1 MKNRFFARSC
11 LLVGIVV
18 GLWMCSK
25 EPTVPPIGAKE
36 PLYSVAKARAYYD
49 GASCTTRTIAEP
61 GPLTPGD
68 YSLDWERAEVSLDSL
83 LSSVD
88 VPIDM
93 QYRYYRYLQP
103 EPDSVELVPIYSKLV
118 VVKEHPTLLEGCYI
132 RYIMPARSMRNAYPD
147 YDYDALLN
155 SRPKT
160 DFTGVSLYT
169 DLNGWPMCVAY
180 YYEGDLL
187 FDAFLFD
194 KTHTLEENIEQ
205 LYNLISDLTVARCS
219 QARTRG
225 TETNQ
230 DNGKPIDI
238 EKVIVTDTWQDLLDR
253 LLTKLE
259 LENAHLYDLPQP
271 DIGDSAGFGD
281 SGSGGAS
288 SGNSGDGDGENN
300 TSDHNSKIEYE
311 DKETKELIEPLLDSI
326 GQDCMG
332 KTLLDAMDG
341 VTIKTGTGRNGYD
354 SETNTIELNHHN
366 QYGYRDY
373 VLLEELTHCYQRNR
387 YGDMYV
393 SKRLNA
399 EIEAKVGWFLYRQRN
414 SNALLDS
421 TQSEWPQDAFYTTNG
436 VKAMHQLAQHHLLE
450 TSIENSDYQNCYR
463 NLAAALSVHRID
475 KNGVEHN
482 AYATYS
488 FSWDLQD
495 WVFTC
500 LQTLMENC

>member
-1 MKNRFFARSC
+1 MMNRFLFRFGV
-11 LLVGIVV
+11 LVGVTL

-25 EPTVPPIGAKE
+25 EPDVAPHKTQE

-49 GASCTTRTIAEP
+49 DASCTTRTIAEP

-132 RYIMPARSMRNAYPD
+132 RYVMPARSMRNAYPD

-180 YYEGDLL
+180 YYEGELL

-194 KTHTLEENIEQ
+194 KAHTLEENIER
-205 LYNLISDLTVARCS
+205 LYNLIDDLTVARCS

-230 DNGKPIDI
+230 DDGTPKDGGGIEEVVCVGKKPDK
-238 EKVIVTDTWQDLLDR
+238 EGYEDLFPTPNLGNPVHYDELFQDH
-253 LLTKLE
+253 T
-259 LENAHLYDLPQP
+259 
-271 DIGDSAGFGD
+271 
-281 SGSGGAS
+281 SGGGGGSS
-288 SGNSGDGDGENN
+288 SGNSNDGDGENN

-326 GQDCMG
+326 SQDCMG
-332 KTLLDAMDG
+332 KTLLDALVG
-341 VTIKTGTGRNGYD
+341 VTIKIHPYSEPLNYNKYDFKDNIIHLEADQTG
-354 SETNTIELNHHN
+354 
-366 QYGYRDY
+366 GYRDY
-373 VLLEELTHCYQRNR
+373 ILLEELIHRYQ
-387 YGDMYV
+387 YQQGYTTKCV
-393 SKRLNA
+393 EK
-399 EIEAKVGWFLYRQRN
+399 EVEAKVGWVLYLERSGRHLTRSQA
-414 SNALLDS
+414 NAQLG
-421 TQSEWPQDAFYTTNG
+421 DASSG
-436 VKAMHQLAQHHLLE
+436 ILGLA
-450 TSIENSDYQNCYR
+450 D
-463 NLAAALSVHRID
+463 ALSLFHLNQSYDLYNIYYQESINNLR
-475 KNGVEHN
+475 KW
-482 AYATYS
+482 YS
-488 FSWDLQD
+488 EDEYPYLGNTSLISLENLKELL
-495 WVFTC
+495 TNC
-500 LQTLMENC
+500 PTL

>member
-88 VPIDM
+88 VPINM
-93 QYRYYRYLQP
+93 QYCYYRYLQP

-132 RYIMPARSMRNAYPD
+132 RHLMPARSMWNAYPD

-160 DFTGVSLYT
+160 NFTGVSLYT

-180 YYEGDLL
+180 YYEGELL

-194 KTHTLEENIEQ
+194 KTHTLEENIER
-205 LYNLISDLTVARCS
+205 LYNLIDDLTVARCS

-230 DNGKPIDI
+230 DDGKPIDI
-238 EKVIVTDTWQDLLDR
+238 EKVIVTETWQDLLDR

-326 GQDCMG
+326 SQDCMG
-332 KTLLDAMDG
+332 KTLLAALDG
-341 VTIKTGTGRNGYD
+341 VTIKIGADQDQFIN
-354 SETNTIELNHHN
+354 NTIFLEDDET
-366 QYGYRDY
+366 YGYRDY
-373 VLLEELTHCYQRNR
+373 VLMEELIHCYQRQYHGADAIN
-387 YGDMYV
+387 
-393 SKRLNA
+393 SKTLNY
-399 EIEAKVGWFLYRQRN
+399 EIEAKVGWYIYK
-414 SNALLDS
+414 LDEHYQTTLTRAQHERAFGGKS
-421 TQSEWPQDAFYTTNG
+421 TIQAFVGLTQSFLMGDYLNDTFYILYEVAGSGLQQWPESSYASMNKSYTHEDMQF
-436 VKAMHQLAQHHLLE
+436 KILE
-450 TSIENSDYQNCYR
+450 I
-463 NLAAALSVHRID
+463 
-475 KNGVEHN
+475 
-482 AYATYS
+482 
-488 FSWDLQD
+488 LQ
-495 WVFTC
+495 
-500 LQTLMENC
+500 ENC

>member
-1 MKNRFFARSC
+1 MNRFLFRFGV
-11 LLVGIVV
+11 LVGVTL

-25 EPTVPPIGAKE
+25 EPDVAPHKTQE

-68 YSLDWERAEVSLDSL
+68 YSLDWDQAEVSLDSL

-88 VPIDM
+88 VPINM
-93 QYRYYRYLQP
+93 QYRYFRYLQP
-103 EPDSVELVPIYSKLV
+103 ESDSVELVPIYSKLV

-132 RYIMPARSMRNAYPD
+132 RYVMPARSMRSAYPD

-180 YYEGDLL
+180 YYEGELL

-194 KTHTLEENIEQ
+194 KAHTLEENIEQ
-205 LYNLISDLTVARCS
+205 LYNLIDDLTVARCS
-219 QARTRG
+219 QATTRAQQESPVLDG
-225 TETNQ
+225 GKIEDVIILPEWELHLRNLLSEISITNPDL
-230 DNGKPIDI
+230 DNCPKPT
-238 EKVIVTDTWQDLLDR
+238 TDDGG
-253 LLTKLE
+253 
-259 LENAHLYDLPQP
+259 NGGGGSGSSSGSS
-271 DIGDSAGFGD
+271 GDS
-281 SGSGGAS
+281 
-288 SGNSGDGDGENN
+288 ENN
-300 TSDHNSKIEYE
+300 SSEHNENIKFE
-311 DKETKELIEPLLDSI
+311 DEETKEIIEPLLDSI

-332 KTLLDAMDG
+332 KTLLDALDG

-366 QYGYRDY
+366 KYGYRDY

-414 SNALLDS
+414 PNALLDS
-421 TQSEWPQDAFYTTNG
+421 TQSEWQQDAFYTPNG